1 MGRPTISKFGVNQY
15 VDGSPLIINDG
26 NVLSEIAGNIEN
38 RVNVQAF
45 NNNFVMS
52 FFWQKDHETYTFG
65 QEAFM
70 AAIQLPVRFKIKEVQ
85 FIGYSRSDVANSQFK
100 MGILNSNANNTV
112 DVFLRVFDG
121 AGERDDF
128 LNESGASVKELSATL
143 DTPEQQVKIGDITGV
158 KNTWAG
164 TSPVTPTPL
173 SIEVGTSQ
181 ALAIVCRVN
190 SSANAAFEP
199 MIQATVVGTMEHA
212 A

>member
-1 MGRPTISKFGVNQY
+1 
-15 VDGSPLIINDG
+15 
-26 NVLSEIAGNIEN
+26 
-38 RVNVQAF
+38 
-45 NNNFVMS
+45 
-52 FFWQKDHETYTFG
+52 
-65 QEAFM
+65 
-70 AAIQLPVRFKIKEVQ
+70 
-85 FIGYSRSDVANSQFK
+85 
-100 MGILNSNANNTV
+100 
-112 DVFLRVFDG
+112 
-121 AGERDDF
+121 
-128 LNESGASVKELSATL
+128 
-143 DTPEQQVKIGDITGV
+143 KIGDITGV